1 MSNKN
6 FGFGTQIRK
15 SPYFDSTVKWG
26 ATGFSVYNHMYIPR
40 DFGSPE
46 QNFWNLIEKSILCD
60 VAVERQ
66 VEITGSD
73 AYKFI
78 QLLTPRDLSK
88 LSVGQCKYVLIVNND
103 GGILN
108 DPVLL
113 RLAENHFWL
122 SLADSDV
129 LLWAQGVAVN
139 SGLDVKI
146 SEPDV
151 SPLQLQGPTSQEI
164 MVKLFG
170 EDIRDL
176 KYYWL
181 REYQLD
187 GIPLIVSR
195 TGWSSE
201 LGYEI
206 YLRDGSK
213 GNELYEKIMAAG
225 KEHGIQPG
233 HTSSIRRIEGGML
246 SYHADADIH
255 TNPFELGLDR
265 LVNLDSE
272 INFIGKK
279 ALKKIKEKGISRK
292 QVGLVIDCAPLSGPN
307 TTFWPIKKDRKQI
320 GKVTSAVY
328 SPRLKKNIALAM
340 VSVEQSEIDF
350 IGKEALKKIKQEGI
364 KRKQVGLIIDCDPLS
379 GPNTTFWPIEK
390 DGKKIGKV
398 TSAVYSPRLK
408 KNIALAMIEINYS
421 ELGNRLDVQIHEG
434 KYSATI
440 VEKPFYDPKKN
451 IVKS

>member
-1 MSNKN
+1 MTNKN

-66 VEITGSD
+66 VEITGPD
-73 AYKFI
+73 AFKFT
-78 QLLTPRDLSK
+78 QLLTPRDLSN
-88 LSVGQCKYVLIVNND
+88 VAIGQCKYVLITNND

-139 SGLDVKI
+139 SGMSVNI
-146 SEPDV
+146 TEPDV
-151 SPLQLQGPTSQEI
+151 SPLQLQGPTSKDI
-164 MVKLFG
+164 MIKLFG
-170 EDIRDL
+170 ESIKDL
-176 KYYWL
+176 KYYWF
-181 REYQLD
+181 REYDLD

-201 LGYEI
+201 FGYELF
-206 YLRDGSK
+206 LRDGSK
-213 GNELYEKIMAAG
+213 GNDLYEKIMSAG
-225 KEHGIQPG
+225 KEYGLQPG

-246 SYHADADIH
+246 SYHADADIN

-265 LVNLDSE
+265 LVSLDSDIE
-272 INFIGKK
+272 FIGKA
-279 ALKKIKEKGISRK
+279 ALKKIKADGIKRK
-292 QVGLVIDCAPLSGPN
+292 QVGLEINCEPLSGPN
-307 TTFWPIKKDRKQI
+307 TTFWSIKKD
-320 GKVTSAVY
+320 
-328 SPRLKKNIALAM
+328 N
-340 VSVEQSEIDF
+340 
-350 IGKEALKKIKQEGI
+350 
-364 KRKQVGLIIDCDPLS
+364 
-379 GPNTTFWPIEK
+379 N
-390 DGKKIGKV
+390 KIGKV

-408 KNIALAMIEINYS
+408 KNIALAMINIENSEIGTSLEVNTNK
-421 ELGNRLDVQIHEG
+421 GNFEAI
-434 KYSATI
+434 I
-440 VEKPFYDPKKN
+440 VEKPFFDPKKKIASN
-451 IVKS
+451 

>member
-1 MSNKN
+1 MADKN

-66 VEITGSD
+66 VEITGPD
-73 AYKFI
+73 AFKFA

-88 LSVGQCKYVLIVNND
+88 LAVGQCKYVLITNSE

-113 RLAENHFWL
+113 RLSENHFWL

-139 SGLDVKI
+139 SGLDVQIK
-146 SEPDV
+146 EPDV
-151 SPLQLQGPTSQEI
+151 SPLQLQGPTSGEI
-164 MVKLFG
+164 MIKLFG
-170 EDIRDL
+170 EDVKDL

-181 REYQLD
+181 REYNLD

-213 GNELYEKIMAAG
+213 GNELYEKIMEAG
-225 KEHGIQPG
+225 KEHGLQPG

-246 SYHADADIH
+246 SYHADADIN

-265 LVNLDSE
+265 LVSLDSD
-272 INFIGKK
+272 INFVGKE
-279 ALKKIKEKGISRK
+279 ALKKIKHNGITRK
-292 QVGLVIDCAPLSGPN
+292 QVGVEIDCKPLSGPN
-307 TTFWPIKKDRKQI
+307 TTFWELKKDNVNI

-340 VSVEQSEIDF
+340 LAVEQSEIGNKF
-350 IGKEALKKIKQEGI
+350 EVTTNEGNFNC
-364 KRKQVGLIIDCDPLS
+364 V
-379 GPNTTFWPIEK
+379 
-390 DGKKIGKV
+390 V
-398 TSAVYSPRLK
+398 
-408 KNIALAMIEINYS
+408 
-421 ELGNRLDVQIHEG
+421 
-434 KYSATI
+434 
-440 VEKPFYDPKKN
+440 VEKPFYDPKKK
-451 IVKS
+451 IASS

>member
-66 VEITGSD
+66 VEITGPD
-73 AYKFI
+73 AYKFT

-88 LSVGQCKYVLIVNND
+88 LSIGQCKYVLIVNND

-255 TNPFELGLDR
+255 TNPYELGFDR
-265 LVNLDSE
+265 LVNLETD
-272 INFIGKK
+272 
-279 ALKKIKEKGISRK
+279 
-292 QVGLVIDCAPLSGPN
+292 
-307 TTFWPIKKDRKQI
+307 
-320 GKVTSAVY
+320 
-328 SPRLKKNIALAM
+328 
-340 VSVEQSEIDF
+340 IDF
-350 IGKEALKKIKQEGI
+350 IGKEALKKIKKNGI

-390 DGKKIGKV
+390 DGKTIGKV

-421 ELGNRLDVQIHEG
+421 ELGDQLDVQTHEG
-434 KYSATI
+434 KYTAKI
-440 VEKPFYDPKKN
+440 VEKPFYDPKKK
-451 IVKS
+451 IASS

>member
-1 MSNKN
+1 MTNKN

-40 DFGSPE
+40 DFGDPE

-66 VEITGSD
+66 VEITGPD
-73 AYKFI
+73 AYKFT
-78 QLLTPRDLSK
+78 QLLTPRDLSNI
-88 LSVGQCKYVLIVNND
+88 SIGQCKYVLITNNE

-139 SGLDVKI
+139 SGLNVNI

-151 SPLQLQGPTSQEI
+151 SPLQLQGPTSKDI

-170 EDIRDL
+170 ESIKDL
-176 KYYWL
+176 KYYWFK
-181 REYQLD
+181 EFDLD

-201 LGYEI
+201 FGYELF
-206 YLRDGSK
+206 LRDGSK
-213 GNELYEKIMAAG
+213 GNDLYEKIMNAG
-225 KEHGIQPG
+225 KEHGLQPG

-255 TNPFELGLDR
+255 TNPFELGFDR
-265 LVNLDSE
+265 LVSLDNDIE
-272 INFIGKK
+272 FIGKA
-279 ALKKIKEKGISRK
+279 ALKKIKAEGIKRK
-292 QVGLVIDCAPLSGPN
+292 QIGLEINCEPLSGPN
-307 TTFWPIKKDRKQI
+307 TTFWSIKKDDNEI

-340 VSVEQSEIDF
+340 VNIKNSQIGTDLEVETNK
-350 IGKEALKKIKQEGI
+350 GKFTAK
-364 KRKQVGLIIDCDPLS
+364 
-379 GPNTTFWPIEK
+379 
-390 DGKKIGKV
+390 
-398 TSAVYSPRLK
+398 
-408 KNIALAMIEINYS
+408 
-421 ELGNRLDVQIHEG
+421 
-434 KYSATI
+434 I
-440 VEKPFYDPKKN
+440 VEKPFYDPKKKIASN
-451 IVKS
+451 

>member
-1 MSNKN
+1 MENKKD

-15 SPYFDSTVKWG
+15 SPYFNSTVKWG

-46 QNFWNLIEKSILCD
+46 QNFWNLVNDAILCD

-66 VEITGSD
+66 VEITGPD
-73 AYKFI
+73 AAKFI
-78 QLLTPRDLSK
+78 QLLTPRDLSN

-113 RLAENHFWL
+113 KLAENHFWL

-139 SGLDVKI
+139 SELNVRI
-146 SEPDV
+146 TEPDV
-151 SPLQLQGPTSQEI
+151 SPLQLQGPTSGKI
-164 MVKLFG
+164 MEALFG
-170 EDIRDL
+170 ESINGL

-181 REYQLD
+181 RELNLD

-201 LGYEI
+201 LGYEL

-213 GNELYEKIMAAG
+213 GDELWEKIMLAG
-225 KEHGIQPG
+225 KKFGLQPG

-246 SYHADADIH
+246 SYHADADIN
-255 TNPFELGLDR
+255 TNPYELGLDR
-265 LVNLDSE
+265 LINLDIE
-272 INFIGKK
+272 ANFVGKN
-279 ALKKIKEKGISRK
+279 ALKKIKSDGIKRK
-292 QVGLVIDCAPLSGPN
+292 QVGIVIDCEPLKGPN
-307 TTFWPIKKDRKQI
+307 TTYWPLIKDNNAV
-320 GKVTSAVY
+320 GKITSAVY

-340 VSVEQSEIDF
+340 VSINNCSLGEVLEV
-350 IGKEALKKIKQEGI
+350 KM
-364 KRKQVGLIIDCDPLS
+364 PLQK
-379 GPNTTFWPIEK
+379 NT
-390 DGKKIGKV
+390 
-398 TSAVYSPRLK
+398 
-408 KNIALAMIEINYS
+408 
-421 ELGNRLDVQIHEG
+421 
-434 KYSATI
+434 ATV
-440 VEKPFYDPKKN
+440 VEKPFYDPKKKLTN
-451 IVKS
+451 S

>member
-1 MSNKN
+1 MTDKN

-40 DFGSPE
+40 DFGDPE

-66 VEITGSD
+66 VEITGPD
-73 AYKFI
+73 AYKFT
-78 QLLTPRDLSK
+78 QLLTPRDLSNI
-88 LSVGQCKYVLIVNND
+88 SIGQCKYVLITNNE

-139 SGLDVKI
+139 SGLNVNI

-151 SPLQLQGPTSQEI
+151 SPLQLQGPTSKDI

-170 EDIRDL
+170 ESIKDL
-176 KYYWL
+176 KYYWFK
-181 REYQLD
+181 EFDLD

-201 LGYEI
+201 FGYELF
-206 YLRDGSK
+206 LRDGSK
-213 GNELYEKIMAAG
+213 GNDLYEKIMNAG
-225 KEHGIQPG
+225 KDHGLQPG

-255 TNPFELGLDR
+255 TNPFELGFDR
-265 LVNLDSE
+265 LVSLDNDIE
-272 INFIGKK
+272 FIGKD
-279 ALKKIKEKGISRK
+279 ALKKIKAEGIKRK
-292 QVGLVIDCAPLSGPN
+292 QVGLEINCEPLSGPN
-307 TTFWPIKKDRKQI
+307 TTFWPIKKNNNEI

-340 VSVEQSEIDF
+340 VNIKNSEIGTDLEVETNK
-350 IGKEALKKIKQEGI
+350 GKFTAK
-364 KRKQVGLIIDCDPLS
+364 
-379 GPNTTFWPIEK
+379 
-390 DGKKIGKV
+390 
-398 TSAVYSPRLK
+398 
-408 KNIALAMIEINYS
+408 
-421 ELGNRLDVQIHEG
+421 
-434 KYSATI
+434 I
-440 VEKPFYDPKKN
+440 VEKPFYDPKKKIASN
-451 IVKS
+451 

>member
-1 MSNKN
+1 MLSGLMDKKN

-40 DFGSPE
+40 DFGNPE
-46 QNFWNLIEKSILCD
+46 KNFWNLIEKAILCD

-66 VEITGSD
+66 VEITGPD
-73 AYKFI
+73 AYKFT
-78 QLLTPRDLSK
+78 QLLTPRDLST
-88 LSVGQCKYVLIVNND
+88 LAIGQCKYVLITND
-103 GGILN
+103 NGGIIN

-139 SGLDVKI
+139 SGLNVKI
-146 SEPDV
+146 NEPDV
-151 SPLQLQGPTSQEI
+151 SPLQLQGPVSGEI
-164 MVKLFG
+164 MIKLFG
-170 EDIRDL
+170 EEIRDL

-181 REYQLD
+181 REYNLD

-206 YLRDGSK
+206 YLRDGSR
-213 GNELYEKIMAAG
+213 GNELYEKIMEAG
-225 KEHGIQPG
+225 KEHGLQPG

-246 SYHADADIH
+246 SYHADADID

-265 LVNLDSE
+265 LISLDSE
-272 INFIGKK
+272 INFIGKN
-279 ALKKIKEKGISRK
+279 ALK
-292 QVGLVIDCAPLSGPN
+292 N
-307 TTFWPIKKDRKQI
+307 
-320 GKVTSAVY
+320 
-328 SPRLKKNIALAM
+328 
-340 VSVEQSEIDF
+340 
-350 IGKEALKKIKQEGI
+350 IKQAGI
-364 KRKQVGLIIDCDPLS
+364 KRKQVGLELDCDALK
-379 GPNTTFWPIEK
+379 GPNTTFWTIYK
-390 DGKKIGKV
+390 DEKKIGKV

-408 KNIALAMIEINYS
+408 KNIALAMIEINHS
-421 ELGNRLDVQIHEG
+421 KIGNNLKVLINDDKINCV
-434 KYSATI
+434 I
-440 VEKPFYDPKKN
+440 VEKPFYDPKKK
-451 IVKS
+451 IASS